1 MLCLLLKLLVGKLN
15 VSIFLL
21 NYVSLFLQIQ
31 QFIFFITPPLFH
43 SLESLF
49 DIFVK
54 KDQWKNSLRS
64 NIRG

>member
-15 VSIFLL
+15 VSVFLL

-31 QFIFFITPPLFH
+31 QFIFFITPPLFQ
-43 SLESLF
+43 SLESWF

-54 KDQWKNSLRS
+54 KDQWKNSLGS